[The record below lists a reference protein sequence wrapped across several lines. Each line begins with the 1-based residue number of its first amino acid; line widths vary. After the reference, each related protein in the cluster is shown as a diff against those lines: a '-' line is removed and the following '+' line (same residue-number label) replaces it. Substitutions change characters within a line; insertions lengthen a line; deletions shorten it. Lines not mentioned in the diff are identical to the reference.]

1 MHEDKKISVIIPCF
15 NEEIFIGK
23 TLNNLLELDI
33 NLTEIIIVDDCSSD
47 KSVEIIKKLDNK
59 KLN

>member
-1 MHEDKKISVIIPCF
+1 MKIKKYLYYSCF

-47 KSVEIIKKLDNK
+47 KSVEIIKN
-59 KLN
+59 